1 VTTSTFAQSRAL
13 SMRAVLG
20 IARQPQVFIP
30 AIVFPLFFAAL
41 NSAAFERTTSLPGF
55 PAADSF
61 LDFLFP
67 ATVVQGVLFGGLG
80 AASELAQDIESG
92 FFERLISAP
101 TRRVA
106 ILVGRLAGGAALGF
120 FQALLFMGLFT
131 LFGAEVAAGIGGIAV
146 IAVAATILAL
156 FVGAVGSAMALKTG
170 SVEAV
175 QGSFPLI
182 FISVFMSSAFFPR
195 QLMQGWFKAVATYN
209 PISWMIEAMR
219 DLVLVGWDSGDA
231 LVAILVPVVG
241 AALAVLLALFA
252 LRARLAMSA

>member
-1 VTTSTFAQSRAL
+1 
-13 SMRAVLG
+13 
-20 IARQPQVFIP
+20 
-30 AIVFPLFFAAL
+30 
-41 NSAAFERTTSLPGF
+41 
-55 PAADSF
+55 
-61 LDFLFP
+61 
-67 ATVVQGVLFGGLG
+67 
-80 AASELAQDIESG
+80 
-92 FFERLISAP
+92 
-101 TRRVA
+101 
-106 ILVGRLAGGAALGF
+106 
-120 FQALLFMGLFT
+120 
-131 LFGAEVAAGIGGIAV
+131 
-146 IAVAATILAL
+146 
-156 FVGAVGSAMALKTG
+156 
-170 SVEAV
+170 VEAV